1 MKKVLHFLGSYKLSV
16 VLLLF
21 LMAIVF
27 LGTLAQTEHGI
38 YEIQREYFESIFVVH
53 WIANQV
59 PLPLPG
65 GGLLM
70 VCLLINLFVGGV
82 LLAPKS
88 LKRPGMLIA
97 HIGVILLIL
106 GGFWGKLWGDFGQI
120 SMFEG
125 ESKKEFE
132 DSKNWEVYIW
142 KLAKGNNTPTMEWV
156 IPQKDFAQLRG
167 ALRRTFYSGE
177 LPFEITL
184 MRFMKNAKPRLA
196 IPGIEQ
202 GIQGVLLE
210 TVELEKEEELNLAG
224 VYVEVAAKE
233 QHHLGI
239 LWGGEVQPWV
249 FEIGDELYAMG
260 IRHRRIELPFTI
272 KLEKFIKEF
281 YPGTNKPRFFA
292 SEVVYSTGEW
302 EQRTVI
308 RMNEPLRYK
317 GFTIYQ
323 ASWGTATGDPSSP
336 VFSTLAVTRNPAE
349 QIPLYACVI
358 ISFGLLIHF
367 AQKLHRYLKNTRGAK
382 EIK

>member
-1 MKKVLHFLGSYKLSV
+1 MLRFLGSYKLSV
-16 VLLLF
+16 VLLFF

-27 LGTLAQTEHGI
+27 FGTLAQTEHGI
-38 YEIQREYFESIFVVH
+38 YEIQKRYFESVFVVH
-53 WIANQV
+53 WIANKI

-70 VCLLINLFVGGV
+70 VCLLINLFIGGV

-88 LKRPGMLIA
+88 IKRPGMLIA
-97 HIGVILLIL
+97 HLGVILLIL
-106 GGFWGKLWGDFGQI
+106 GGFWGKLWGDYGQI
-120 SMFEG
+120 SLFEG

-132 DSKNWEVYIW
+132 DTKNWEIYIW
-142 KLAKGNNTPTMEWV
+142 KLAKENNTPTMEWI
-156 IPQKDFAQLRG
+156 IPQKDFAHLRG
-167 ALRRTFYSGE
+167 AMRRTFYSQE

-184 MRFMKNAKPRLA
+184 MRFMKNAMPRLA
-196 IPGIEQ
+196 IPGVEQ

-210 TVELEKEEELNLAG
+210 AVELEKDEELNLAG
-224 VYVEVAAKE
+224 IYVEVAANE

-249 FEIGDELYAMG
+249 FEIGKELYATG

-292 SEVVYSTGEW
+292 SEVVYFTGDW
-302 EQRTVI
+302 EQRIVI

-323 ASWGTATGDPSSP
+323 ASWGTATGVQSSP
-336 VFSTLAVTRNPAE
+336 VFSTLAVTSNPAE
-349 QIPLYACVI
+349 QIPLYSCVI
-358 ISFGLLIHF
+358 ISLGLLIHF
-367 AQKLHRYLKNTRGAK
+367 AQKLNRYLKHKREAG